1 MNIPSQIAEG
11 MCNLASYYVYH
22 SIDFPLA
29 RIYEKQLFDDPD
41 PIYGDGFRAIYDI
54 YKDNGWDA
62 IRQIAVNSNNS

>member
-1 MNIPSQIAEG
+1 
-11 MCNLASYYVYH
+11 MCNLASKYVYH

-29 RIYEKQLFDDPD
+29 RKYEKQLIDDPD